1 MQIRLEENIFFFL
14 FEDIGIDG
22 HVRSPFMNS
31 GSRLI
36 KSKCNCKM
44 KGLRGSSWAPN
55 SSQMTPS
62 IKEGQKLRGDFGETA
77 FGDCADTDRL
87 KGEKAELEK
96 QIYFSN
102 FNAVNRKW
110 ISVGKQVI
118 ASLGLKKVTSP
129 NIGNLVAFYTIFS
142 FFFSEGDGAHFFD
155 YCNYYNR
162 KPETI

>member
-1 MQIRLEENIFFFL
+1 
-14 FEDIGIDG
+14 
-22 HVRSPFMNS
+22 MNS
-31 GSRLI
+31 GSHLI

-44 KGLRGSSWAPN
+44 KGVRGSSWAPN

-77 FGDCADTDRL
+77 FGDCEDADWL

-102 FNAVNRKW
+102 FNAVNRKR

-129 NIGNLVAFYTIFS
+129 NIGNLVAFYTIFN
-142 FFFSEGDGAHFFD
+142 FFFSEGDGAHFFLIIA
-155 YCNYYNR
+155 
-162 KPETI
+162 TIIIEKQKQSNVLMCLNAGAEIAWLMVIVK